1 MMPRSK
7 RVPKSLEKAPEAKI
21 GALRTFAA
29 QLKAWR
35 HREGLTQVQ
44 LAKRIMCSP
53 SLISYIESC
62 EGPPQADF
70 AKECDNVFGT
80 PETFQALQEL
90 VAREAFP
97 AWFAAVVP
105 LEQGASRIHGW
116 ELGQVPGLF
125 QTEDY
130 ARALIQAGRPG
141 DDPEDIEQTVTARM
155 ERQAILTSGTRPHVW
170 YVMHEAVLRQIIGG
184 PVVMCAQLDRLAELA
199 EQPNITVQVLQFA
212 SPDNPGAEGPIVIYE
227 TDAGAVA
234 YTECSGGGRQVEE
247 SAEVDR
253 LQQLV
258 GMLRATSL
266 SPRDSVALIRDI
278 RREL

>member
-1 MMPRSK
+1 MPGSK

-21 GALRTFAA
+21 GALHTFAG

-35 HREGLTQVQ
+35 KREGLTQAQ
-44 LAKRIMCSP
+44 LAEQIMCSA
-53 SLISYIESC
+53 SLISYIETC

-70 AKECDNVFGT
+70 AKECDRVLST
-80 PETFQALQEL
+80 PGTFQALQEL

-105 LEQGASRIHGW
+105 LEQSAKRIHGW

-125 QTEDY
+125 QTGDY
-130 ARALIQAGRPG
+130 ARALVQAGRPG
-141 DDPEDIEQTVTARM
+141 DDPEKIEQTVTARV
-155 ERQAILTSGTRPHVW
+155 ERQAILSGTTRPRVV
-170 YVMHEAVLRQIIGG
+170 YVIHEGVLRQVIGG
-184 PVVMCAQLDRLAELA
+184 PKVMGDQLDKLAELA
-199 EQPNITVQVLQFA
+199 EQPNITTQVLPFA

-227 TDAGAVA
+227 TDSGTVA
-234 YTECSGGGRQVEE
+234 YTECSGGGRKVEE
-247 SAEVDR
+247 NSEVDR
-253 LQQLV
+253 LHELV

-266 SPRDSVALIRDI
+266 PPRESVALIREI

>member
-1 MMPRSK
+1 MARSK
-7 RVPKSLEKAPEAKI
+7 KVSKSLEEAPEAKV

-35 HREGLTQVQ
+35 DREGLTQVE
-44 LAKRIMCSP
+44 LAKRLVCSP
-53 SLISYIESC
+53 SLISYIETC

-70 AKECDNVFGT
+70 AKECDRVFGT
-80 PETFQALQEL
+80 PGTFQALQEL

-105 LEQGASRIHGW
+105 LEQGARRIHGW

-130 ARALIQAGRPG
+130 ARALVQAGRPG
-141 DDPEDIEQTVTARM
+141 DDSEGIERTVTARI
-155 ERQAILTSGTRPHVW
+155 ERQTILSGSARPRVV
-170 YVMHEAVLRQIIGG
+170 YVMHEGVLRQFIGG
-184 PVVMCAQLDRLAELA
+184 PEVMGGQLDKLDELAEL
-199 EQPNITVQVLQFA
+199 PNITIQVLPFA

-227 TDAGAVA
+227 TDSGAVA
-234 YTECSGGGRQVEE
+234 YTECSGGGRKVEE
-247 SAEVDR
+247 NSEVDR
-253 LQQLV
+253 LQELV

-266 SPRDSVALIRDI
+266 SPRDSVALIRKI